1 MSAEMP
7 SVLHR
12 LQRGLETL
20 YRVETQLDVEAF
32 VVDEAGRQSA
42 LCNADGSQGTARRPR
57 EQLLVNES
65 HDELKLALFVDAE
78 ALSNLRRHD
87 PAHGL
92 IAENFNDFCL
102 AVEGVSHFVYVA
114 VCAAGDR
121 SVSALELELQ
131 AEVDKFVTCLL
142 MVNDHQ
148 TNAPQVRSLLFDEPK
163 FANDLSAEE
172 HDRYVTAN
180 RAANTYAASLHRRF
194 LAHERTSE
202 MLHELRWFYR
212 FGLDAKLDH
221 IARAA

>member
-1 MSAEMP
+1 MPAETP

-42 LCNADGSQGTARRPR
+42 LSNADGSQGTARRPR

-87 PAHGL
+87 PCHGL

-142 MVNDHQ
+142 MANDHHN
-148 TNAPQVRSLLFDEPK
+148 NAPQVRSLLFDEPK

-194 LAHERTSE
+194 LAHERTSD

-212 FGLDAKLDH
+212 FALDAKLDH